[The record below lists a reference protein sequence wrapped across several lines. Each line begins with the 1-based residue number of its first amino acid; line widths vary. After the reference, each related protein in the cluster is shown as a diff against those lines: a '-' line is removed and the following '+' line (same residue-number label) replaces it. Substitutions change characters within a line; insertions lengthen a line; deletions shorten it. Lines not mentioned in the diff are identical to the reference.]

1 MRIRQQ
7 CLLVADPDS
16 ELLPTEQALLNV
28 GKDGSL
34 GDVDA
39 VNGLLRADPV
49 FWLRVNGLT
58 GV

>member
-7 CLLVADPDS
+7 CLFVADPDS
-16 ELLPTEQALLNV
+16 ELLPIEQALLNV

-34 GDVDA
+34 GNVDA

-49 FWLRVNGLT
+49 FLLRVNGLT